1 MQLSICCL
9 DNIQNLFFA
18 KDVVS
23 PISTSHRFYWRMQF
37 YIVAMV
43 LQLSIV
49 LKSLDQINFKFCPMC
64 THSATAPPLSY
75 PLWPIMICKF
85 LCHEIFCKVG
95 SARFFYQAATR
106 FGVSRRSTEGY
117 EGKLIM
123 KIQNCKKP
131 LKVKVVYKSY
141 FHHYD

>member
-18 KDVVS
+18 KDV
-23 PISTSHRFYWRMQF
+23 M
-37 YIVAMV
+37 AMV

-123 KIQNCKKP
+123 KIQNCKKT

-141 FHHYD
+141 FHHYYQNSFEKIPL